1 MRKISNFF
9 GKDKRNQCQD
19 DDDISYYKNALR
31 GKGQYS
37 QNKWRQ
43 CLRKEIGPIKKN
55 QIETEKYN

>member
-19 DDDISYYKNALR
+19 DDDNSYYKNALR
-31 GKGQYS
+31 GKG
-37 QNKWRQ
+37 KWRQ